1 MEKSSGERL
10 REIVTVL
17 ASYGFGHIYRTK
29 LRNKDQK
36 QDAVNLRKAFED
48 LGSSFVKIGQII
60 STRPD
65 LLSQDYIDE
74 LSKLQ
79 DHVPPFPFADIQR
92 IFKEE
97 FGEAMEA
104 VFEEIEETA
113 LASAS
118 IAQVHRA
125 RMKNGD
131 EVIVKVQRPDI
142 EENLLR
148 DIHLFSRIL
157 SMAPG
162 TIKDLVS
169 DPDLALKEIEKATR
183 IELDFRNEATALLKF
198 KVLNKEIEVVGAPN
212 LVSEYVSKRVL
223 VEEYIEGIK
232 ILDLAK
238 LSKEGY
244 IKEDIAEK
252 LIVSFF
258 SQVFKDGYFHGD
270 PHPGNILIRDKKI
283 VFIDF
288 GIMGE
293 LAVGNKKSLIKLL
306 KAIVFNDVDMVMN
319 ILLKMGVT
327 KERVNQYEFY
337 EDLNYFFDTYLTA
350 SYQQINM
357 STLFSDIL
365 EVTKKHRIMIPNDFT
380 MLVKSLS
387 MLEGILA
394 ELDPEINVL
403 KVANLYMQSS
413 DELSL
418 YDSFSKDKWLISSY
432 QLSKDMLGLPTQL
445 RQLLN
450 NANSGRAKVHIDLVD
465 GDNKWKGLNKMV
477 NRLVFALIIAALIL
491 SSAIIVAMATNSGV
505 SIIGVVIFLGAGLM
519 GIWLLI
525 SIIRSGT
532 L

>member
-1 MEKSSGERL
+1 MEKSGGERL
-10 REIVTVL
+10 REIATVL

-29 LRNKDQK
+29 LKNKDQK

-79 DHVPPFPFADIQR
+79 DKVPPFPFTDIQR

-97 FGEAMEA
+97 FGESIETI
-104 VFEEIEETA
+104 FDEIEEKP

-125 RMKNGD
+125 KMKNGN

-198 KVLNKEIEVVGAPN
+198 NVLNKEIESIGVPN
-212 LVSEYVSKRVL
+212 LESAYVSKRVL

-232 ILDLAK
+232 ILDLSE
-238 LSKEGY
+238 LEKEGY

-270 PHPGNILIRDKKI
+270 PHPGNILIRNKKI

-293 LAVGNKKSLIKLL
+293 LASENKKSLIKLL
-306 KAIVFNDVDMVMN
+306 KAIVFHDIDLVMN

-365 EVTKKHRIMIPNDFT
+365 DVTQKHKVVIPNDFNV
-380 MLVKSLS
+380 LVKSMG
-387 MLEGILA
+387 MLEGILS
-394 ELDPEINVL
+394 ELDPSINVL
-403 KVANLYMQSS
+403 KVANMYIQTS
-413 DELSL
+413 DEVSL
-418 YDSFSKDKWLISSY
+418 YDPFSKDKLLISSY
-432 QLSKDMLGLPTQL
+432 QLGNDLIGLPTQL

-450 NANSGRAKVHIDLVD
+450 NANSGRAKFHIDLVD

-505 SIIGVVIFLGAGLM
+505 STIGVVIFLGAGLM

>member
-1 MEKSSGERL
+1 MEKSGGERL
-10 REIVTVL
+10 REIATVL
-17 ASYGFGHIYRTK
+17 ASYGFGYLYRTK
-29 LRNKDQK
+29 FKNANQK
-36 QDAVNLRKAFED
+36 QDAVSLRKAFEE
-48 LGSSFVKIGQII
+48 LGSSFIKIGQII

-65 LLSQDYIDE
+65 LLPQDYIDE

-79 DHVPPFPFADIQR
+79 DNVPPFPFSDIQR

-97 FGEAMEA
+97 FGEEIKM
-104 VFEEIEETA
+104 VFDQIEEIP

-125 RMKNGD
+125 RMKNGE

-148 DIHLFSRIL
+148 DIALFSRIL
-157 SMAPG
+157 SLAPN
-162 TIKDLVS
+162 TIKDLIS
-169 DPDLALKEIEKATR
+169 DSDLALKEIEEATK

-198 KVLNKEIEVVGAPN
+198 KVFNRELESVGVPN
-212 LVSEYVSKRVL
+212 LVIAYVSKRVL

-232 ILDLAK
+232 ILNLPK
-238 LSKEGY
+238 LEKEGY
-244 IKEDIAEK
+244 IKKDIAEK
-252 LIVSFF
+252 LIVCFF

-293 LAVGNKKSLIKLL
+293 LAVGNKESLIKLL
-306 KAIVFNDVDMVMN
+306 KAIVFNDVDLVMN
-319 ILLKMGVT
+319 ILLKIGVT
-327 KERVNQYEFY
+327 KERINQYEFY
-337 EDLNYFFDTYLTA
+337 EDLNYFFETYLTA

-365 EVTKKHRIMIPNDFT
+365 EVTQKHRIIIPTDFT
-380 MLVKSLS
+380 MLVKSMG

-403 KVANLYMQSS
+403 KVANLYLQAS
-413 DELSL
+413 DDLSL
-418 YDSFSKDKWLISSY
+418 YDSISKEKLAITSY
-432 QLSKDMLGLPTQL
+432 KLSKDIIGFPNQL
-445 RQLLN
+445 RQLLT
-450 NANSGRAKVHIDLVD
+450 NANSGRAKLHIELVD
-465 GDNKWKGLNKMV
+465 ADNKWKGLNKMV

-491 SSAIIVAMATNSGV
+491 SSAIIVAMAESSSV
-505 SIIGVVIFLGAGLM
+505 SVIGIVIFLGAGLM

>member
-1 MEKSSGERL
+1 MKKSGGERL
-10 REIVTVL
+10 REIATVL

-29 LRNKDQK
+29 LKNKDQK
-36 QDAVNLRKAFED
+36 QDAVNLRKAFEE
-48 LGSSFVKIGQII
+48 LGSSFIKIGQII

-65 LLSQDYIDE
+65 LLPQDYIDE

-79 DHVPPFPFADIQR
+79 DHVPPFPFADIKR

-97 FGEAMEA
+97 FGEEIDAI
-104 VFEEIEETA
+104 FETIDEIP

-125 RMKNGD
+125 RTKSGE

-162 TIKDLVS
+162 TIKDLIS
-169 DPDLALKEIEKATR
+169 DPASALKDIEQTTR

-198 KVLNKEIEVVGAPN
+198 KVLNKEMESVGVPD
-212 LVSEYVSKRVL
+212 LVSAYVSKRVL
-223 VEEYIEGIK
+223 VEEYIKGIK
-232 ILDLAK
+232 ILDLPK

-252 LIVSFF
+252 LIFSFF

-270 PHPGNILIRDKKI
+270 PHPGNIFIRDKKI
-283 VFIDF
+283 IFIDF

-293 LAVGNKKSLIKLL
+293 LAVENKESLIKLL
-306 KAIVFNDVDMVMN
+306 KAIVFHDIDAVMN
-319 ILLKMGVT
+319 ILLKMGVS
-327 KERVNQYEFY
+327 KERVNRYEFY

-350 SYQQINM
+350 TYQQIDM

-365 EVTKKHRIMIPNDFT
+365 EVTQKHRIIIPNDFT
-380 MLVKSLS
+380 MLIKSLG
-387 MLEGILA
+387 MLEGILS
-394 ELDPEINVL
+394 ELDPRINVL
-403 KVANLYMQSS
+403 SVANRYMQTSE
-413 DELSL
+413 DLSL
-418 YDSFSKDKWLISSY
+418 YDPISKEKLLISSY
-432 QLSKDMLGLPTQL
+432 QLSKDLFGLPMQL
-445 RQLLN
+445 RELLT
-450 NANSGRAKVHIDLVD
+450 NANSGRAKIHIDLVD
-465 GDNKWKGLNKMV
+465 GDNKWRGLNKMV
-477 NRLVFALIIAALIL
+477 NRVVFALIIAALIL
-491 SSAIIVAMATNSGV
+491 SSAIIVAMAKSPGI
-505 SIIGVVIFLGAGLM
+505 SMIGVIIFLGAGLM

>member
-1 MEKSSGERL
+1 MEKSGGERL
-10 REIVTVL
+10 REIATVL

-29 LRNKDQK
+29 LKKKDKK
-36 QDAVNLRKAFED
+36 QDAVSLRKAFEE

-65 LLSQDYIDE
+65 LLPQDYIDE

-79 DHVPPFPFADIQR
+79 DHVPPFPFADIKR

-97 FGEAMEA
+97 FDEEIDV
-104 VFEEIEETA
+104 VFETIDESP

-125 RMKNGD
+125 RTKNGE

-157 SMAPG
+157 SIAPG
-162 TIKDLVS
+162 TIKDFIS
-169 DPDLALKEIEKATR
+169 DPDSALREIEQTTR
-183 IELDFRNEATALLKF
+183 MELDFRNEATALLKF
-198 KVLNKEIEVVGAPN
+198 KVFNKEIGSVGVPN
-212 LVSEYVSKRVL
+212 LVSAYVSKRVL

-232 ILDLAK
+232 IIDLPK

-244 IKEDIAEK
+244 VKEDIAEK
-252 LIVSFF
+252 LVGSFF

-270 PHPGNILIRDKKI
+270 PHPGNIFVRDKKI
-283 VFIDF
+283 IFIDF

-293 LAVGNKKSLIKLL
+293 LAVENKESL
-306 KAIVFNDVDMVMN
+306 VMN
-319 ILLKMGVT
+319 VLLKMGVS
-327 KERVNQYEFY
+327 KERVNRYEFY

-350 SYQQINM
+350 TYQQINM

-365 EVTKKHRIMIPNDFT
+365 EVTQKHRIVIPNDFT
-380 MLVKSLS
+380 LLVKSMG

-394 ELDPEINVL
+394 ELDPTINVL
-403 KVANLYMQSS
+403 SVANRYMQTSE
-413 DELSL
+413 ELSL
-418 YDSFSKDKWLISSY
+418 YDPISKEKLLMSSY
-432 QLSKDMLGLPTQL
+432 QLSKDLFGLPTQL
-445 RQLLN
+445 RELLT
-450 NANSGRAKVHIDLVD
+450 NANSGRAKIHIDLVD
-465 GDNKWKGLNKMV
+465 SDNKWKGLNKMV
-477 NRLVFALIIAALIL
+477 NRVVFALIIAALIL
-491 SSAIIVAMATNSGV
+491 SSAIIVAMAKSSGI
-505 SIIGVVIFLGAGLM
+505 SMIGVVIFLGAGLM